1 MRRVLLI
8 EDDTLLSWLLEKI
21 LKANYDVTVMT
32 DGLQAW
38 SWLTSSNQLPDLI
51 VSDLKMPS
59 LGGIELLQY
68 ISEHE
73 ILRGIPVIIHS
84 GYEDASRKKQC
95 MDLGAWAY
103 LVKPFEPE
111 FLVTEVRRAIEAR
124 HLAIA
129 NKVGQ

>member
-1 MRRVLLI
+1 MRKVLLI

-21 LKANYDVTVMT
+21 LKNTYDVTVMT

-38 SWLTSSNQLPDLI
+38 SWLTSSTQPPDLI

-59 LGGIELLQY
+59 LGGIELLQN

-73 ILRGIPVIIHS
+73 TLRTVPVIIHS
-84 GYEDASRKKQC
+84 GYEDTSRKKQC

-111 FLVTEVRRAIEAR
+111 FLVTEVGRAIEAR
-124 HLAIA
+124 HLALS
-129 NKVGQ
+129 NKLG

>member
-21 LKANYDVTVMT
+21 LKNTYDVIVMT

-38 SWLTSSNQLPDLI
+38 SWLTSAEQLPDLI

-59 LGGIELLQY
+59 LGGLELLQN

-73 ILRGIPVIIHS
+73 LLRGVPVIIHS
-84 GYEDASRKKQC
+84 GYEDSSRKKQC

-111 FLVTEVRRAIEAR
+111 YLVNEVRRAIEAR
-124 HLAIA
+124 ALSLA
-129 NKVGQ
+129 NKVN

>member
-1 MRRVLLI
+1 MRKVLLI

-21 LKANYDVTVMT
+21 LKSSYDVTVMT

-38 SWLTSSNQLPDLI
+38 SWLTTSNQLPDLI

-59 LGGIELLQY
+59 LSGIELLKQLNG
-68 ISEHE
+68 HE
-73 ILRGIPVIIHS
+73 TLREIPVIIHS
-84 GYEDASRKKQC
+84 GYEDSSRKKQC

-111 FLVTEVRRAIEAR
+111 FLVTEVSRAIDAR
-124 HLAIA
+124 HIA
-129 NKVGQ
+129 LSNKAS

>member
-1 MRRVLLI
+1 MRKVLLI

-21 LKANYDVTVMT
+21 LKNTYDVTVMT

-38 SWLTSSNQLPDLI
+38 SWLTSSERLPDLI

-59 LGGIELLQY
+59 LNGIELLQY

-73 ILRGIPVIIHS
+73 TLRGVPVIIHS
-84 GYEDASRKKQC
+84 GYEDSSKKKQC
-95 MDLGAWAY
+95 LELGAWAY

-111 FLVTEVRRAIEAR
+111 YLVNEVRRAIEAR
-124 HLAIA
+124 AMTVA
-129 NKVGQ
+129 NKVN